1 MYIITI
7 VLVPVRLSF
16 RSIFKSAIGGEK
28 KQQNLHMYRNK
39 TKIILKE
46 AEQK

>member
-16 RSIFKSAIGGEK
+16 RSIFKSAIGGK
-28 KQQNLHMYRNK
+28 KKLHTYRNK